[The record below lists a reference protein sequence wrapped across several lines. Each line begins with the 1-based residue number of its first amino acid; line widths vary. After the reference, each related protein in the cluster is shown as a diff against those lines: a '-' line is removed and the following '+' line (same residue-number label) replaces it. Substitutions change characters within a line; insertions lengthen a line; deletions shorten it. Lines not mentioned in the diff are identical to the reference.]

1 MKIWKLNGLPFVK
14 RRIQWSIGIYSGESP
29 FNLEPSANVKNPVL
43 QPKDVTDIPADD
55 VADPFMIKREST
67 WFMFFEVL
75 HSKSK
80 RGEIGLA
87 TSSDGVKWDYKQ
99 IVLKEPFHLSYP
111 YVFKWQNEYYMI
123 PESFQANSVRLYKAD
138 RFPTEWTFVGNV
150 LSKAH
155 VDASL
160 FRYKNKW
167 WLFAAEFP
175 REDTL
180 RLYYADDLLGPWVE
194 HPESPIVS
202 GDLQIARPGGRV
214 LVMGEQIFRFAQDD
228 YHIYGDKLLA
238 LEITELTTSSYKE
251 QILTQNPIL
260 AGTGSGWNAIGMHH
274 VDPHQ
279 LSENSWIASVD
290 GQRKVLNFVLKK

>member
-1 MKIWKLNGLPFVK
+1 MNILKLNGVPFVK

-29 FNLEPSANVKNPVL
+29 FNLVPAANVKNPVL
-43 QPKDVTDIPADD
+43 RPRDVTDIPADD
-55 VADPFMIKREST
+55 VADPFMIRRDSA

-75 HSKSK
+75 HSKTK

-87 TSSDGVKWDYKQ
+87 TSFDGIKWEYKQ
-99 IVLKEPFHLSYP
+99 IVLKELFHLSYP
-111 YVFKWQNEYYMI
+111 HVFEWQNEYYMI
-123 PESFQANSVRLYKAD
+123 PESFQAESVRLYKAD
-138 RFPTEWTFVGNV
+138 KFPTDWTFVCNV
-150 LSKAH
+150 LPKAH

-167 WLFAAEFP
+167 WLFATEFP

-194 HPESPIVS
+194 HPESPVVS
-202 GDLQIARPGGRV
+202 GDLRIARPGGRV
-214 LVMGEQIFRFAQDD
+214 LVIGEQIFRFAQDD

-238 LEITELTTSSYKE
+238 LEITELTTLTYKE

-274 VDPHQ
+274 ADLHQ
-279 LSENSWIASVD
+279 LGENKWIASVD
-290 GQRKVLNFVLKK
+290 GQRKVLTFVLKK